1 MKRITSLQGHPPP
14 PQASESEIT
23 SKTENMLIK
32 QVLTKGR
39 VQPHQLVNEGL
50 NLVLGRYMYI

>member
-1 MKRITSLQGHPPP
+1 
-14 PQASESEIT
+14 
-23 SKTENMLIK
+23 MLIK

-50 NLVLGRYMYI
+50 NLILGRYI

>member
-1 MKRITSLQGHPPP
+1 MKRITSLGGHPPSSI
-14 PQASESEIT
+14 QTSESEII

-50 NLVLGRYMYI
+50 NLVLGRYI

>member
-1 MKRITSLQGHPPP
+1 MKRITSLGEHPPSSI
-14 PQASESEIT
+14 QTSESEII

-50 NLVLGRYMYI
+50 NLVLGRCI